1 MGIITVNDDVELNR
15 VSGDETLP
23 LYTDARGSAPTSVPD
38 ETASREDVRDFF
50 HNLLVSVRHDSNE
63 DAQAIVAKWNNTG
76 RELKSYPAEM
86 FLKVLGPED
95 GWFIYREYKLLKLRP
110 TPAKAKRQLVCKCE
124 SALARTRSSFE
135 RPGTDLLSRDLSLLH
150 DCV

>member
-95 GWFIYREYKLLKLRP
+95 GWFIYREYRMLRDRK
-110 TPAKAKRQLVCKCE
+110 TPEKEKSMKIKRGEQD
-124 SALARTRSSFE
+124 AAPFGSS
-135 RPGTDLLSRDLSLLH
+135 
-150 DCV
+150 C